1 MAGRMSNRE
10 RIERLRAEADAAARE
25 KAAARAEKAVRAPT
39 PRTSSKAAAPRGRVR
54 IVWNVCDP
62 TGKEVKSFP
71 YAQEAEART
80 AATELTAST
89 GRTHFVAQAEVPFG

>member
-25 KAAARAEKAVRAPT
+25 KAAARAAKAGRATT
-39 PRTSSKAAAPRGRVR
+39 PKAAASARGRVR
-54 IVWNVCDP
+54 IVWSVFDP

-71 YAQEAEART
+71 YAQEAEAR
-80 AATELTAST
+80 AAAAELTAST
-89 GRTHFVAQAEVPFG
+89 GRPHYVAQADVPFG